1 MSDDEDDLTPA
12 RMLNEL
18 TYCPRLSYLEHV
30 LGEWEESADTD
41 SGRRAQLSV
50 FRCDLT
56 ARQKEQ
62 LRLSLS
68 DIIKPSEDQVL
79 FIELGPSESRMAER
93 ISALGKPC
101 RETAR
106 EPFVF

>member
-1 MSDDEDDLTPA
+1 MKTRYLI
-12 RMLNEL
+12 
-18 TYCPRLSYLEHV
+18 TYDICDPKRLRQVFRKMTGAGDHL
-30 LGEWEESADTD
+30 
-41 SGRRAQLSV
+41 QLSV

-62 LRLSLS
+62 LRLFLS
-68 DIIKPSEDQVL
+68 DIIKPSEDQIL